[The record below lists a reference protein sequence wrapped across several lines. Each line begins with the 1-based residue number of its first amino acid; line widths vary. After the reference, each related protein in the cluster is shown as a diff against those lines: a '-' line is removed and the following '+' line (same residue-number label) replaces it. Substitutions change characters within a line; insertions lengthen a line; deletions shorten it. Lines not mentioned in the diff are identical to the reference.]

1 VEKSTAAATAPQMP
15 MQQSVE
21 ADAIRI
27 DLERVADAL
36 FVRLRP
42 AHVPPGISNGPRVA
56 LELRA
61 DGARTLGN
69 ALLRHA
75 DALSVQEVR
84 HD

>member
-1 VEKSTAAATAPQMP
+1 MYTKPIPAAAAPQLP

-42 AHVPPGISNGPRVA
+42 AHVPAGISNGPRVA

-61 DGARTLGN
+61 DGARALGN

-75 DALSVQEVR
+75 DALELA
-84 HD
+84 HA

>member
-1 VEKSTAAATAPQMP
+1 MQNSTTATPPPQP
-15 MQQSVE
+15 PPPSVE

-61 DGARTLGN
+61 EGARALGN

-75 DALSVQEVR
+75 DALAAQAVS
-84 HD
+84 HG

>member
-1 VEKSTAAATAPQMP
+1 MSNRIPAASSPQLP
-15 MQQSVE
+15 IQQSVE

-42 AHVPPGISNGPRVA
+42 VHVPPGITNGPRVA

-61 DGARTLGN
+61 DGARALGN
-69 ALLRHA
+69 ALLRAA
-75 DALSVQEVR
+75 DALEVS
-84 HD
+84 HG